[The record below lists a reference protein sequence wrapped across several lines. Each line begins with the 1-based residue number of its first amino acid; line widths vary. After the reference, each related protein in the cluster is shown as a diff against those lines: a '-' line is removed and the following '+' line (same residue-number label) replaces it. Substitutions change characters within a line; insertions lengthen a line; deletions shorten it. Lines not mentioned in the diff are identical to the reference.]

1 MSIINDSNIIDVQDN
16 TLVAG
21 QRAMR
26 LTLADGSTFIVPVG
40 VGSFVAG
47 GKVYVEAMRTV
58 TDTLSTSKTIS
69 NFDANTRYV
78 FEKPL
83 TSLNI
88 ISVTDSVFESVI
100 QFSTASSVTTID
112 LPASVGFIGS
122 TTLEPDSHYI
132 ISIRNNIAVIA
143 KYEPG
148 V

>member
-26 LTLADGSTFIVPVG
+26 LTLGDGSTIIVPVG

-58 TDTLSTSKTIS
+58 TDTFSTSKTIS
-69 NFDANTRYV
+69 NLDANTRYV

-112 LPASVGFIGS
+112 IPASVGFIGS

-132 ISIRNNIAVIA
+132 ISIRNSIAVIA